1 MRKPIDTPRLKL
13 VLSSPLSE
21 EVVQIIS
28 GAIKKY
34 EQAAILLDYG
44 N

>member
-1 MRKPIDTPRLKL
+1 MRKTIDTPWLKL
-13 VLSSPLSE
+13 VLPSPLSE

-28 GAIKKY
+28 GAIEKY
-34 EQAAILLDYG
+34 EEAAILLDYG